1 MSETKPVCKYC
12 GNPMNPF
19 DYETY
24 NGYCGKCRELKDWE
38 KILKDFK
45 K

>member
-1 MSETKPVCKYC
+1 MHE
-12 GNPMNPF
+12 F

-24 NGYCGKCRELKDWE
+24 NGYCGKRREILDW
-38 KILKDFK
+38 KKTLSDLKDFK

>member
-1 MSETKPVCKYC
+1 MHE
-12 GNPMNPF
+12 F

-24 NGYCGKCRELKDWE
+24 NGYCGKCREFLDWG
-38 KILKDFK
+38 KTLSDLKDFK